1 MKTLKLILFYI
12 LSFTWG
18 ILVTSYGCICA
29 LVMLIIGKKPEKFH
43 NRIYFRVGKDWGG
56 FEAGPFF
63 FCDETPTL
71 ELKQHECG
79 HGIQN
84 IVLGPLTPFLV
95 SLPSAL
101 RYWMREFR
109 TQKGKKIFTSI
120 TLSVI
125 GLISLGLL
133 ILGIVK
139 HLIPLIIFFSV
150 FLTWSIAAAI
160 WMFVFEIPKYAYRYV
175 PYDEAIFEKNA
186 TELGKKYF
194 PVEK

>member
-1 MKTLKLILFYI
+1 
-12 LSFTWG
+12 
-18 ILVTSYGCICA
+18 
-29 LVMLIIGKKPEKFH
+29 
-43 NRIYFRVGKDWGG
+43 
-56 FEAGPFF
+56 
-63 FCDETPTL
+63 
-71 ELKQHECG
+71 
-79 HGIQN
+79 
-84 IVLGPLTPFLV
+84 
-95 SLPSAL
+95 
-101 RYWMREFR
+101 MREFR

-139 HLIPLIIFFSV
+139 HLIPLIVLFGV

-194 PVEK
+194 PEEK